1 MPKDRT
7 ILITGST
14 DGLGRRVAEKL
25 AAPGVRLLV
34 HGRDAGRAKA
44 VVNSIERAGGSARFF
59 EADLASLAGIHRLA
73 EAVLADCAQLD
84 VLINNAGIA
93 KVGGPRR
100 ESVDGFELHF
110 AVNYLAP
117 FLLTRLLRPLFG
129 ALAPSGVVN
138 VVSAGQTPI
147 DFDDLMLEHNYNG
160 YRAYA
165 QSKLAEVMLT
175 FDLAEAFERTNI
187 TANCLHPASHMDTA
201 MVRDTGITPANS
213 IETGADAVI
222 ALVALNDTSGITSRY
237 FDVRRDARANAQA
250 YDPEA
255 RRKLRA
261 ISLELIE
268 GYRTAHGA
276 MPSRRLPAAGDENA
290 TSERWPR

>member
-1 MPKDRT
+1 MTKDRI
-7 ILITGST
+7 ILVTGST

-34 HGRDAGRAKA
+34 HGRDDVRGTA
-44 VVNSIERAGGSARFF
+44 VVDFIGRAGGSARFF
-59 EADLASLAGIHRLA
+59 AADLASLAGVHRLA
-73 EAVLADCAQLD
+73 EAVQAECAQLD

-93 KVGGPRR
+93 KIGGTRR

-129 ALAPSGVVN
+129 AAAPSRVIN
-138 VVSAGQTPI
+138 VVSAGQSPI
-147 DFDDLMLEHNYNG
+147 DFDDVMIQHTYSG

-175 FDLAEAFERTNI
+175 FDLAEEFEETNI

-201 MVRDTGITPANS
+201 MARDAGISPTNS

-222 ALVALNDTSGITSRY
+222 ALVGRNDLLGTTGRY
-237 FDVRRDARANAQA
+237 FDVVREARANAQA
-250 YDPEA
+250 YDLEA
-255 RRKLRA
+255 RRKLRS
-261 ISLELIE
+261 ISLELTE
-268 GYRTAHGA
+268 GHRPIRAA
-276 MPSRRLPAAGDENA
+276 MPNRRPPSAGAESP
-290 TSERWPR
+290 TSERLSR